1 MDPRFARYTETLH
14 EKYEQLMTMEPVTM
28 EAPLLNTPEGGVY
41 LFSEGREGTDH
52 LYVGRSKRQLNKR
65 LRGHI
70 RKSARDCPLA
80 FKLAREAT
88 GKTETSYSGDD
99 IRKKLLSDPGFFSSY
114 QDAKARIRR
123 MKIRWVHEPH
133 PTRQALLEIYV
144 SVVLDTQ
151 YNDFDTH

>member
-1 MDPRFARYTETLH
+1 
-14 EKYEQLMTMEPVTM
+14 MTMEPVTM

-41 LFSEGREGTDH
+41 LFSEGASY
-52 LYVGRSKRQLNKR
+52 LYVGRSKRKLNKR

-70 RKSARDCPLA
+70 RKSAIDCPLA

-88 GKTETSYSGDD
+88 DKTYASYSGDYT
-99 IRKKLLSDPGFFSSY
+99 RQKLLSNPEFFNAY
-114 QDAKARIRR
+114 QNAKERIRR
-123 MKIRWVHEPH
+123 MKIRWVHEAD
-133 PTRQALLEIYV
+133 PTKQALLEIYV

>member
-1 MDPRFARYTETLH
+1 MENLH
-14 EKYEQLMTMEPVTM
+14 EKYEQLMAMEPVTM
-28 EAPLLNTPEGGVY
+28 ESPLHNTPEGGVY
-41 LFSEGREGTDH
+41 LFSEGGSP

-99 IRKKLLSDPGFFSSY
+99 IRDKLLSDPAFLNSY
-114 QDAKARIRR
+114 QDTKARIRR
-123 MKIRWVHEPH
+123 MKIRWVHEPE

-144 SVVLDTQ
+144 SVVLDTR